1 MTISA
6 TGTCNSLRRQHRPL
20 AAARPAAGFTL
31 LELMVVMVLIGI
43 IFTFA
48 MLSMHGDDVAGL
60 MQQES
65 QRLKT
70 LINLASDEAVVRGEE
85 LAIRFHDDGY
95 EFMVLADTGW
105 KTASDGML
113 KDYTMPAEI
122 RMHLDVSG
130 DLPVFPAR
138 KDDKDSAD
146 STQED
151 TPQVFILS
159 SGEVTPFSVQFQ
171 SDLSKREYLVET
183 SVLGTVTV
191 SSEDVY

>member
-1 MTISA
+1 
-6 TGTCNSLRRQHRPL
+6 
-20 AAARPAAGFTL
+20 
-31 LELMVVMVLIGI
+31 MVVMVLIGI

-138 KDDKDSAD
+138 KDDKDSED